1 MYQNDPN
8 KSLTIESKKISQEQ
22 ILQLLQLK
30 QLQEQSENMNS

>member
-22 ILQLLQLK
+22 ILQLK
-30 QLQEQSENMNS
+30 QLQEQNKNTTN

>member
-22 ILQLLQLK
+22 ILQLK
-30 QLQEQSENMNS
+30 QLQEQSENTNN

>member
-22 ILQLLQLK
+22 ILQLK
-30 QLQEQSENMNS
+30 QLQEQNENTTN